1 MEHSSFAGGGVYFD
15 RGELFTYLSQ
25 PAGSGNGGPFGV
37 TESAP
42 LASYVVG
49 NGKTLE
55 NPLGTALTRL
65 PDVKSQLHHWQICP
79 A

>member
-1 MEHSSFAGGGVYFD
+1 MFS
-15 RGELFTYLSQ
+15 YLSQ

-49 NGKTLE
+49 NGTTLSS
-55 NPLGTALTRL
+55 PLGKAR
-65 PDVKSQLHHWQICP
+65 
-79 A
+79 AR

>member
-1 MEHSSFAGGGVYFD
+1 MATWCGAADSGSTTTAASYFS
-15 RGELFTYLSQ
+15 YLSQ

-49 NGKTLE
+49 NGTSLE
-55 NPLGTALTRL
+55 NPMEKIT
-65 PDVKSQLHHWQICP
+65 PDR
-79 A
+79 